1 MKVVKFKR
9 AFTFIELVIIIV
21 VIGIL
26 SATIIPR
33 ISSSPLEEVTAQ
45 IASDLAYA
53 QHLALIS
60 DDYDVEDENWFK
72 KRWMLEFSETTY
84 DGEKSLR
91 YSVYRDL
98 DLSGNLN
105 SINEVAKMPGEGNDR
120 YMTAHF
126 ASSATA
132 ADRKKLNRN
141 MDIEKR
147 FGIKEVKFEGREC
160 SKDRNKAIAFDNT
173 GIPLRKVS
181 TSGGGGAKNPGD
193 RYLTGDC
200 NITLTHKNGGKGV
213 ITVTAEAGAISW
225 EVEK

>member
-60 DDYDVEDENWFK
+60 DDYDVEDKNWFK
-72 KRWMLEFSETTY
+72 KRWMLEFSEANY
-84 DGEKSLR
+84 DGETSLR

-120 YMTAHF
+120 YMTANF

-132 ADRKKLNRN
+132 ADRKKLNKN

-147 FGIKEVKFEGREC
+147 FGIDKVKFEGDC
-160 SKDRNKAIAFDNT
+160 GGRNQAIAFDNT

-193 RYLTGDC
+193 RYLSNDC
-200 NITLTHKNGGKGV
+200 TITLTHKNGGKGV

-225 EVEK
+225 EIEK